1 MHIVL
6 VEPEIPG
13 NTGNIARL
21 CAGTGMELHLVRPL
35 GFSTDDKHLK
45 RAGLD
50 YWHLVRVHY
59 HDSFVEVQKQYDGC
73 PFYFC
78 TTKAAHIYS
87 DMIYT
92 SDTFL
97 VFGKETAGLPESLL
111 TANERYTIR
120 IPMQGNARSLNLSNA
135 VAVVAY
141 EALRQNAFVDLRLA
155 GSGCGGVHTI

>member
-1 MHIVL
+1 
-6 VEPEIPG
+6 
-13 NTGNIARL
+13 
-21 CAGTGMELHLVRPL
+21 
-35 GFSTDDKHLK
+35 
-45 RAGLD
+45 
-50 YWHLVRVHY
+50 
-59 HDSFVEVQKQYDGC
+59 
-73 PFYFC
+73 
-78 TTKAAHIYS
+78 
-87 DMIYT
+87 MIYT

-120 IPMQGNARSLNLSNA
+120 IPMQDNARSLNLSNA